1 MHIHA
6 HIVMHMGIHAH
17 AHAHA
22 HAYAHTIHV
31 MQMHMCARLIPQLV
45 MRAHRGRTMF
55 GISSL
60 FSEYINSTQPISE
73 NIFFR
78 ISGPRHDVPRGA
90 WRAASTTS
98 SSSSID
104 YTRFILF
111 MISFLSCR
119 RPSLLFRIYLIRRHR
134 PACIRVRQKL
144 QKKKRSDKPTNHPG
158 HINYHYR
165 IGDAWSVP

>member
-1 MHIHA
+1 
-6 HIVMHMGIHAH
+6 
-17 AHAHA
+17 
-22 HAYAHTIHV
+22 
-31 MQMHMCARLIPQLV
+31 MQMHMCAPLIPQLV

-73 NIFFR
+73 NRIFFSR
-78 ISGPRHDVPRGA
+78 PPATMCRVAPGA
-90 WRAASTTS
+90 RRVLVC

-134 PACIRVRQKL
+134 PCIRAPKIA
-144 QKKKRSDKPTNHPG
+144 KKRNARTNPPTTPGISIIIIGSETRGVYHDKQTRAIRRVNSARGWARATPPLPRG
-158 HINYHYR
+158 CR
-165 IGDAWSVP
+165 GR

>member
-73 NIFFR
+73 NRIFFSR
-78 ISGPRHDVPRGA
+78 PPATMCRVAPGA
-90 WRAASTTS
+90 RRVLVC

-111 MISFLSCR
+111 MMSFLSCR